1 MTDKFSG
8 INTPV
13 LSPLIRKPW
22 WPVVTVSRDSLQD
35 WAKVTPPP
43 HGHCGLCLVLHHCL
57 PPSFPCPR
65 PHCRVGFSL
74 EVFLIHDVQWIL
86 ILRSVSRTQ
95 PKRSAPTST
104 PSETFTKALAL
115 TFILNTQGIVCA
127 TRNWVAFNSHID
139 SSHDLLFTTPLA
151 THGCPKTDKEDT
163 GLGELTKTGKE
174 FFSAVSSES
183 AEVFLIQEFWLKVP
197 HDKVSILSPEV

>member
-43 HGHCGLCLVLHHCL
+43 HSHCGLCLVLHHCL
-57 PPSFPCPR
+57 PPSFPCPL
-65 PHCRVGFSL
+65 PHCHVGFSL

-86 ILRSVSRTQ
+86 ILRSVSREHYLRGQ
-95 PKRSAPTST
+95 PPRAHPLKPLQRLWHWPSSLIHRALYVPPGTGLLSIRTST
-104 PSETFTKALAL
+104 ALMICCSPLPLLHMVVLKQTK
-115 TFILNTQGIVCA
+115 
-127 TRNWVAFNSHID
+127 
-139 SSHDLLFTTPLA
+139 
-151 THGCPKTDKEDT
+151 KT
-163 GLGELTKTGKE
+163 LG
-174 FFSAVSSES
+174 
-183 AEVFLIQEFWLKVP
+183 
-197 HDKVSILSPEV
+197 